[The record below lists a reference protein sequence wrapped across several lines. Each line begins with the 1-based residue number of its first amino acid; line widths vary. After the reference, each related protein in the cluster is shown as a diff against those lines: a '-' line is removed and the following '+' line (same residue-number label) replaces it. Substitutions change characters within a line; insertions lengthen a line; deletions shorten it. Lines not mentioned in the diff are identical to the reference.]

1 MNDDG
6 TMARM
11 PDLVSFAQRHGLKI
25 GTIEDLI
32 GYRLRHDK
40 IVKEVA
46 KTAVNSAHG
55 GDFDLHVFET
65 PVEPVEHLAFVKG
78 DLSAPGPVLVRV
90 HAVNVLTDL
99 LGVGAGGSRDSLIEK
114 AMRTIEEEGRGVI
127 VLIRDLRPKSVSA
140 WVAQNAE
147 TKSSRRKVTA
157 ERRLVE
163 IGVGSQI
170 LRTLGVSDMVLLTN
184 APPSRYVGLE
194 AFGLRIVGQRRLS

>member
-11 PDLVSFAQRHGLKI
+11 PDLVAFAQRHGLKI

-32 GYRLRHDK
+32 GYRVRHDR
-40 IVKEVA
+40 IVTQVA
-46 KTAVNSAHG
+46 KTAVESVHG
-55 GDFDLHVFET
+55 GSFQLHVFET
-65 PVEPVEHLAFVKG
+65 AVEPVEHLALVKG
-78 DLSAPGPVLVRV
+78 DLSTPGPVLVRV

-99 LGVGAGGSRDSLIEK
+99 LGIGVGGPRGSLVDK
-114 AMRTIEEEGRGVI
+114 AMKAIAEEGRGVI
-127 VLIRDLRPKSVSA
+127 VLIRDLRPKSVSG
-140 WVAQNAE
+140 WVTQNAE
-147 TKSSRRKVTA
+147 RKQPERKTSP

-163 IGVGSQI
+163 IGVGSQM
-170 LRTLGVSDMVLLTN
+170 LRALGVSDMILLSN